1 MALLGKIN
9 IHYINNLQIKLHV
22 IPIKFFSAHNH
33 MKVFMYV
40 CMYMHICICMTH
52 NILIKFM

>member
-9 IHYINNLQIKLHV
+9 IHYINSLQIKLHV
-22 IPIKFFSAHNH
+22 IPIKFFSAHNN

-40 CMYMHICICMTH
+40 CVYVHAHLYMHDT
-52 NILIKFM
+52 